1 MTSSNVEIKGLEQL
15 KAKITR
21 LSELRALDRG
31 LHKGA
36 LHIKAKIA
44 KYPPESGA
52 NKPNGHWYE
61 RGYGPRWKGGT
72 GGKRTSETLG
82 RKWTA
87 TQRRGGRNLTWI
99 VGNNVSYGKWVQ
111 DEDYQA
117 SFHKKRGWPTTQ
129 MVTKLYSDLV
139 TGFVKREVDL
149 ELEK

>member
-1 MTSSNVEIKGLEQL
+1 MTTHVEIKGLDKL
-15 KAKITR
+15 TAKITR
-21 LSELRALDRG
+21 MSELRALDRG
-31 LHKGA
+31 LQKGA
-36 LHIKAKIA
+36 LQIKARIA
-44 KYPPESGA
+44 KYPLETSA

-82 RKWTA
+82 KKWSVV
-87 TQRRGGRNLTWI
+87 QRRGGRSLAWL

-117 SFHKKRGWPTTQ
+117 SFHKRRGWPTTQ
-129 MVTKLYSDLV
+129 MVAKLYSDLV
-139 TGFVKREVDL
+139 TGFVKKEVDL